1 MCVCHARQIR
11 NRPRAIIAVPLIRS
25 IKRPQPA
32 LFSFRLISFA
42 RLRYFAPHP
51 PVVVCLRGRSDR
63 KSPRD
68 ANVNILSC
76 LTTTSGSE
84 GVTHVVVDKVNKA
97 KKALANAGLGY
108 IEADVL
114 CIELPNTFG
123 ALAKFTGKL
132 AEKNI
137 NITMGY
143 ATGERVPGRPVW
155 FSPFPI

>member
-1 MCVCHARQIR
+1 MARGKQVTVFYE
-11 NRPRAIIAVPLIRS
+11 NRPGMVAEIAKVL
-25 IKRPQPA
+25 
-32 LFSFRLISFA
+32 
-42 RLRYFAPHP
+42 
-51 PVVVCLRGRSDR
+51 G
-63 KSPRD
+63 D
-68 ANVNILSC
+68 AKVNILSC
-76 LTTTSGSE
+76 LTTTSGSA

-114 CIELPNTFG
+114 CVTFG

-143 ATGERVPGRPVW
+143 ATGERIPGRPLW
-155 FSPFPI
+155 FSRFPI